1 MYSNVKRKSEFIAQI
16 TTSSASSP
24 QITTD
29 NIIQSHKKPRQDKTV
44 NSPPIS
50 ESFSQLERQICNY
63 NASAQP
69 DSSTITNN
77 NLLILHHKYL
87 QHNLQKQREQA
98 QQNTFSNVTIGAGC
112 IVNFG
117 SGTITTPT
125 PQQKSLQNDT
135 STESLSGPNARIMK
149 C

>member
-29 NIIQSHKKPRQDKTV
+29 KIIQSHKKPRQDETV
-44 NSPPIS
+44 NSPPVS

-87 QHNLQKQREQA
+87 QHNLQKQREQ
-98 QQNTFSNVTIGAGC
+98 QNTFSNVTIGAGC

-125 PQQKSLQNDT
+125 PLQKSLQNDT